1 MIDGIFYKQ
10 SFPYKIGDK
19 VTIYY
24 NPVNI
29 SEFLVIGEKKGI
41 FRKSRNEL
49 ILLILSIGLIV
60 IGTVTLVGI
69 NYY

>member
-1 MIDGIFYKQ
+1 VSQYLDSVSKE
-10 SFPYKIGDK
+10 IGDK

-29 SEFLVIGEKKGI
+29 SKFLVIGEKKGI